1 MARIRAW
8 MTDTGPFHTF
18 RRNAYSLYNVLKR
31 TRILNFYCQKP
42 QFLTE
47 LLQRVKKVLEI

>member
-18 RRNAYSLYNVLKR
+18 RRNVYNVPKR
-31 TRILNFYCQKP
+31 TRILIFYCQKP
-42 QFLTE
+42 QFLTD